1 MGKGKRVILALLA
14 AATLAGHGVVVAEKG
29 AVAPNP
35 TAIPNVNLGL
45 SAILYSRTTV
55 GLPAAV
61 MPARAGL
68 GSTSFGSSRPGH
80 DLPVG
85 KGASAQTDAP
95 GAKRSA
101 SSAGLT
107 PPGQSKQSNRDASDD
122 NTSSEAK
129 DKLAALTETAMDA
142 ASGPAAS
149 LDHLPTCR

>member
-45 SAILYSRTTV
+45 SAIPNFRTTV
-55 GLPAAV
+55 GLPAVA
-61 MPARAGL
+61 MPARIGPEATAFAISG
-68 GSTSFGSSRPGH
+68 PGNSAS
-80 DLPVG
+80 

-122 NTSSEAK
+122 NKSSEAK
-129 DKLAALTETAMDA
+129 EKLAALTGTATDA